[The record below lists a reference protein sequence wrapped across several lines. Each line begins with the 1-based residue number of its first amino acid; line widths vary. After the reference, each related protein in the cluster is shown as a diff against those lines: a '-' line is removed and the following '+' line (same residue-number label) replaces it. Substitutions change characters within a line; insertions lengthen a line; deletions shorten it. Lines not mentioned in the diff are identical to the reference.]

1 MGYIFWKVNVSQQIS
16 VRDVQFSEN
25 DPKIIVILAGEFV
38 AQRLS
43 TLSSTEGKSRR
54 PQFID
59 GPEVERDVTGWL
71 IT

>member
-1 MGYIFWKVNVSQQIS
+1 MSVSQQVS
-16 VRDVQFSEN
+16 LRDVQFSEN

-38 AQRLS
+38 AKQLS

-54 PQFID
+54 SQFID
-59 GPEVERDVTGWL
+59 CREVERDVTGWL